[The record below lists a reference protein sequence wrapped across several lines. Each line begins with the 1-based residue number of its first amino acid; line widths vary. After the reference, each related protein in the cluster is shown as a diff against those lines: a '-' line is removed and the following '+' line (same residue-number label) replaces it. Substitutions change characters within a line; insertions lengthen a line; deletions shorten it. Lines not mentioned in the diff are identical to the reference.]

1 MNLFCIIIDMTRRCL
16 LPAACCLLPAA
27 CCLLH
32 LNTSRPPFV
41 RQRIAAADCPAVHAL
56 LLTRACCPPP
66 DS

>member
-1 MNLFCIIIDMTRRCL
+1 MNLFCVIIDMTRR
-16 LPAACCLLPAA
+16 CLLPAA

>member
-1 MNLFCIIIDMTRRCL
+1 MNLFCVIIDMTRR
-16 LPAACCLLPAA
+16 
-27 CCLLH
+27 CLLH

-41 RQRIAAADCPAVHAL
+41 RQCIAAADCPAVHAL